1 MLSSRPLSSR
11 IPVGFAVAV
20 LIASAGCGPTP
31 ISYLDRLHACSSS
44 ESPVD
49 AYCGTLS
56 VFENRQTRTGRRI
69 SLNIVLLPAVAN
81 DPKPDPLFFLAGGPG
96 QGAAQMAREIREGFR
111 RVQRDRDIVLVDQR
125 GTGKSNPLDCRDP
138 QDNLRDALAP
148 PEDSLPRLRQ
158 CLAGYDADVRLYT
171 TPIAMDDLDDVRAYL
186 GYDRVNLYGGSYGTR
201 AALVYMRQHGD
212 HVRAAILDS
221 VAPTD
226 MRLPMFA
233 ARDAQRALDK
243 LLDDCDADTRC
254 RATFPDLSGRIRAL
268 MQRLEKQP
276 VHARVVHPRT
286 GIAEEVDI
294 RAQIVAS
301 ILFGALYS
309 PATAS
314 IVPMLVDRAERDDF
328 QSLLALAVA
337 GGAAENMSLGM
348 QLSVLCSEDA
358 GRFTAADVSRATA
371 GTVFG
376 DHLLVTQIKACDF
389 WPRGTVDASYYEP
402 VASDVPTL
410 VLSGDLDPVT
420 PPTWGQS
427 VAQHLSRAMHVEV
440 PGSGHGVISTACGKQ
455 LVQTFLDRGT
465 TDGLDTSCAKTTH
478 RPPFFVSPAGPDPG
492 TVGRPD
498 PGTVGRPNPGTVGRT
513 SPKPLGEGGS
523 GPATPA
529 NDGASSR

>member
-1 MLSSRPLSSR
+1 MTAARVLSSRSLSSR
-11 IPVGFAVAV
+11 ILAGIAITIM
-20 LIASAGCGPTP
+20 IASAGCGQRP
-31 ISYLDRLHACSSS
+31 ISYLDRLHSCTSS
-44 ESPVD
+44 ESPID
-49 AYCGTLS
+49 AYCGMLS
-56 VFENRQTRTGRRI
+56 VFENRQTKTGRRI

-81 DPKPDPLFFLAGGPG
+81 TPKPDPLFFLAGGPG
-96 QGAAQMAREIREGFR
+96 QGAAQMAREIREAFR
-111 RVQRDRDIVLVDQR
+111 RIQRDRDIVLVDQR

-138 QDNLRDALAP
+138 QDHLRDALAA
-148 PEDSLPRLRQ
+148 PEDSMPRLRT

-186 GYDRVNLYGGSYGTR
+186 GYGRLNLYGGSYGTR

-212 HVRAAILDS
+212 RVRAAILDS

-243 LLDDCDADTRC
+243 LLADCDADARC
-254 RATFPDLSGRIRAL
+254 HGTFPDLSGRIRAL
-268 MQRLEKQP
+268 MQRLEKRP
-276 VHARVVHPRT
+276 VHARIVHPRT
-286 GIAEEVDI
+286 GMAEDVDI

-314 IVPMLVDRAERDDF
+314 IVPMLVDRAEHNEF
-328 QSLLALAVA
+328 QSLLALAFA
-337 GGAAENMSLGM
+337 GGAGENMSVGM

-358 GRFTAADVSRATA
+358 GRFTAADVARATA

-376 DHLLVTQIKACDF
+376 DHLLVTQIKACEF
-389 WPRGTVDASYYEP
+389 WPRGTVDAAYYEP
-402 VASDVPTL
+402 VVSDVPTL

-427 VAQHLSRAMHVEV
+427 VAEHLSHAMHVQV
-440 PGSGHGVISTACGKQ
+440 AGSGHGVTSTACGKQ

-465 TDGLDTSCAKTTH
+465 TEGLDTSCAKTTH

-492 TVGRPD
+492 V
-498 PGTVGRPNPGTVGRT
+498 
-513 SPKPLGEGGS
+513 S
-523 GPATPA
+523 
-529 NDGASSR
+529 DGASSP